1 MIASTRQSLW
11 IKTLPATL
19 FVFILGALLCPCTQ
33 AADKEKKEKPEKEKK
48 EKIEPWVE
56 IRTTHFIVASDGGEK
71 TALRFA
77 NEFETL
83 LRVFQATMPNAR
95 LTNGIPVRLL
105 VAKDGQSFARMAP
118 EFPYDKKRD
127 QPPSVMASSTEK
139 TYIGIRANVGGH
151 FPFADIFKTYAHDV
165 VKRSYRNLP
174 PWLEEGF
181 STIFGGI
188 TFGEHSVRMERP
200 DPEDLSVLFES
211 PLLPLDL
218 IFHVDRNSPY
228 YSPGD
233 TQSVYFAESRV
244 LVHFLVVDPQFSGS
258 KSMERYIAAVQ
269 SGTDSLQAARDA
281 FGDLNQLQTKFAAF
295 VNQTKG
301 LPTDLPISGGNES
314 GGAPRTLSAAE
325 FEALRSDFLSLR
337 GRMDDAQGDLEEA
350 ITTEPSLAE
359 AEQSLGFLL
368 LKKRN
373 LDDAETHF
381 QQAVKLDPKDA
392 LNFYGLGLAEMA
404 KTGISEQPAPAI
416 KALEQAAELNP
427 DFAETW
433 YNLALIYSQKDET
446 LQKALAASQHATSL
460 APGNSNYQ
468 LQMASIQ
475 NELGHPE
482 EARKTAAMVQGS
494 TGDKNTAKKAAELV
508 ARAGTPQP
516 PSPARA
522 NPDAVKVTSPPP
534 PAPKSAAAKSE
545 PTAAPATAPAPA
557 APQSTPLFSEAK
569 IYSMVGTVTEVTCSS
584 ASEIQLTLKSLTIL
598 MKLHAVDLGK
608 LSVKSASAEIP
619 SKISTCASLRGRSV
633 RISYNLVLDKPW
645 DGEMQEV
652 ELRN

>member
-11 IKTLPATL
+11 IKILPATL
-19 FVFILGALLCPCTQ
+19 LVLGALLCPNTQ
-33 AADKEKKEKPEKEKK
+33 AGDKEKKDKPEKEKK
-48 EKIEPWVE
+48 EKIEPWIE

-181 STIFGGI
+181 STIYAGI
-188 TFGEHSVRMERP
+188 TFTEHSVRMERP

-228 YSPGD
+228 YSPGN

-244 LVHFLVVDPQFSGS
+244 LVHFFIVDPQFSGS

-269 SGTDSLQAARDA
+269 GGTDSLQAARDA

-301 LPTDLPISGGNES
+301 VPTDLPISGGNES

-325 FEALRSDFLSLR
+325 FEARRSDFLSLR

-404 KTGISEQPAPAI
+404 KSGISDEPAAAI
-416 KALEQAAELNP
+416 KALEKAAELNP

-446 LQKALAASQHATSL
+446 LQKALVASQHATSL

-468 LQMASIQ
+468 LQLASIQ
-475 NELGHPE
+475 NELGHPD

-494 TGDKNTAKKAAELV
+494 TGDKNTAKKAADLV
-508 ARAGTPQP
+508 ARAGVPQP
-516 PSPARA
+516 PAPAKA

-534 PAPKSAAAKSE
+534 PPPSTPAAKAAAPKSE
-545 PTAAPATAPAPA
+545 PTAAPAPAPAPA
-557 APQSTPLFSEAK
+557 APLFSEAK
-569 IYSMVGTVTEVTCSS
+569 IYSMVGTITEVTCTS

-598 MKLHAVDLGK
+598 MKLHAVDLAK

-619 SKISTCASLRGRSV
+619 SKISTCSSLRGRSV